1 MNRLKKIA
9 AAMAFGFA
17 AALPWTAQAAENPTC
32 VLMKFTDD
40 TRFDRIESAQSLSD
54 LLMEKMIAS
63 GRFNLKETRP
73 IEQNME
79 AMIYDE
85 KMAELSGIRAAVE
98 EEDMTPLFEGP
109 GFNESKAQSIATAAL
124 GQIVDPSITESI
136 GEAHGA
142 QYLIQ
147 GTIINLGV
155 GNWWEDQN
163 YFMISQAVNLASSLV
178 AQPIMGALSSA
189 LGPLGAVLG
198 GLGGGFDMKTT
209 GIGVQSDIRVIRADT
224 GEVVWL
230 KRVTG
235 RNTQKQYGIGMVKI
249 GSTKLN
255 ANIYAKAMDVTAQKI
270 VDEMIADMDAGKLFA
285 K

>member
-124 GQIVDPSITESI
+124 GQIVDPAITESI

-147 GTIINLGV
+147 GTIINIGV

-163 YFMISQAVNLASSLV
+163 YFMISQAVNMASSLV

-270 VDEMIADMDAGKLFA
+270 VDEMIADMDAGKLFV

>member
-1 MNRLKKIA
+1 MNRLKKLA

-124 GQIVDPSITESI
+124 GQIVDPAITESI
-136 GEAHGA
+136 GDAHGA

-147 GTIINLGV
+147 GTIINIGV

-189 LGPLGAVLG
+189 LGPLGAV
-198 GLGGGFDMKTT
+198 LGGGFDMKTT

>member
-9 AAMAFGFA
+9 AAMSFGFA
-17 AALPWTAQAAENPTC
+17 AALPWTVQAAENPTC

-40 TRFDRIESAQSLSD
+40 TRYDRIESAQSLSD

-73 IEQNME
+73 IEKNME
-79 AMIYDE
+79 TMLYDE
-85 KMAELSGIRAAVE
+85 KMAELSALRTAME
-98 EEDMTPLFEGP
+98 DEDMTPLFEGP

-136 GEAHGA
+136 GDEHGA

-147 GTIINLGV
+147 GTIVNIGV

-163 YFMISQAVNLASSLV
+163 YFMMSQAINMASALV
-178 AQPIMGALSSA
+178 AQPVMAALGSA
-189 LGPLGAVLG
+189 LGPLGAV
-198 GLGGGFDMKTT
+198 LGGGFDMKTT

-224 GEVVWL
+224 GEVVWI

-235 RNTQKQYGIGMVKI
+235 KNTQKQIGIGMVKI

>member
-1 MNRLKKIA
+1 MNRLKKLA

-32 VLMKFTDD
+32 ILMKFTDD

-124 GQIVDPSITESI
+124 GQIVDPAITESI
-136 GEAHGA
+136 GDAHGA

-147 GTIINLGV
+147 GTIINIGV

-178 AQPIMGALSSA
+178 AQPIMAALGSA
-189 LGPLGAVLG
+189 LGPLGAV
-198 GLGGGFDMKTT
+198 LGGGFDMKTT

>member
-1 MNRLKKIA
+1 MNRLKKLA

-124 GQIVDPSITESI
+124 GQIVDPAITESI
-136 GEAHGA
+136 GDAHGA

-147 GTIINLGV
+147 GTIINIGV